1 MRRQAGYAA
10 LLAGLLLG
18 GCSLAPAYK
27 APEVPLAAQYR
38 NAGPWTPAR
47 PADQLPREGWWQLY
61 GDAQL
66 DQLEQRLLQRNA
78 SLEAALAH
86 YQQSRALL
94 AQVRSDL
101 FPHLA
106 LGGSALRNRQSDTR
120 PLRGA
125 DSPSWYNAA
134 TLGATAGYEVDLWGR
149 VSNAVAAGSA
159 EEQAAAADLASVR
172 LSLEAQLA
180 DSYLA
185 LLGLDRQLELLR
197 ESVAAYEHALRMTQ
211 TLHGAG
217 IVSGLDTS
225 RAQTQL
231 SSARSLQGQI
241 QGQRELLEHA
251 IAVLVGESASS
262 FSLAALSTLPPVP
275 AIPPGVPST
284 LLQRRPD
291 IAAAERRVAEANAQ
305 IGVARAAWFPALTLG
320 VQGGFQ
326 SDTYGGL
333 LTASNLFWA
342 IGPALAVDLFD
353 GGRREAV
360 VEQARAATDEAGA
373 KYRDVVLAAF
383 QQVEDSQSLLI
394 EQGAALVDQ
403 AAAADAAQHT
413 LDMSLDRYK
422 QGAVSYLDVT
432 VAQTAA
438 LQAQMSLL
446 DLQSRQLRASVQ
458 LVRALGGGWSVPQA
472 TAQGAAAAGDG
483 GA

>member
-1 MRRQAGYAA
+1 MNGRTLAAA
-10 LLAGLLLG
+10 LGAGLLLG
-18 GCSLAPAYK
+18 GCSLAPQYK
-27 APEVPLAAQYR
+27 TPPVPVAAQYR
-38 NAGPWTPAR
+38 NDGPWTQAR
-47 PADQLPREGWWQLY
+47 PADQLPREGWWHLY
-61 GDAQL
+61 GDARL
-66 DQLEQRLLQRNA
+66 DRLEQQLLTRNA
-78 SLEAALAH
+78 DLEAALAN
-86 YQQSRALL
+86 YQQARALL
-94 AQVRSDL
+94 TQVRADL
-101 FPHLA
+101 FPHVGLD
-106 LGGSALRNRQSDTR
+106 GSALRIRQSDTR

-125 DSPSWYNAA
+125 DSPAWYNAA
-134 TLGATAGYEVDLWGR
+134 TLGGEIDYEADLWGR
-149 VSNAVAAGSA
+149 VHNAVAAGQA
-159 EEQAAAADLASVR
+159 GEQAAAADLASVR

-185 LLGLDRQLELLR
+185 LLGLDRQLDLVR
-197 ESVAAYEHALRMTQ
+197 QSVEAYEHSLRMTQ

-231 SSARSLQGQI
+231 SSARSLQSQL
-241 QGQRELLEHA
+241 QAQRELLEHA
-251 IAVLVGESASS
+251 IAVLVGESAST
-262 FSLAALSTLPPVP
+262 FRLAAQSSLPAVP
-275 AIPPGVPST
+275 AIPPGLPST

-291 IAAAERRVAEANAQ
+291 IAAAERRVAEANDR
-305 IGVARAAWFPALTLG
+305 IGVARAAFFPSLTLG

-333 LTASNLFWA
+333 LNASNLFWA

-353 GGRREAV
+353 AGRRQAV
-360 VEQARAATDEAGA
+360 VDQARSATDEAGA
-373 KYRDVVLAAF
+373 KYKAVVLAAF

-394 EQGAALVDQ
+394 QQGAALIDQ
-403 AAAADAAQHT
+403 QAAADAAQRT

-458 LVRALGGGWSVPQA
+458 LVRALGGGWEASALARQDSAPRQP
-472 TAQGAAAAGDG
+472 
-483 GA
+483 